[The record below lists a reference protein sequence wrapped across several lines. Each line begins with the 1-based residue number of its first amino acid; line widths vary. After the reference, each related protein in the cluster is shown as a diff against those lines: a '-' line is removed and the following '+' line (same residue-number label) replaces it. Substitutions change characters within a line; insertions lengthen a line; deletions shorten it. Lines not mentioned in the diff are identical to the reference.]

1 MIQFILGSDE
11 FLGHL
16 DCSLAAIV
24 AVSGGTLKEKLKSG
38 GRTFRSIGGEIWIH
52 AEEISANKQIVM
64 MQFSANGLDKKD
76 FLGKSDPYI
85 IISRSNQDGT
95 YSAVHKT
102 EVIKNTLKPEW
113 RPFQIRV
120 QALCNGDYKRL
131 LKFDIFDW
139 DEDSQ
144 DDLIGSFTT
153 TLDRL
158 TKGQGQNNI
167 YDCIN
172 PKKQQKKKNYK
183 NSGTVRLNS
192 ISITQEV

>member
-1 MIQFILGSDE
+1 M
-11 FLGHL
+11 
-16 DCSLAAIV
+16 V
-24 AVSGGTLKEKLKSG
+24 
-38 GRTFRSIGGEIWIH
+38 
-52 AEEISANKQIVM
+52 
-64 MQFSANGLDKKD
+64 
-76 FLGKSDPYI
+76 
-85 IISRSNQDGT
+85 ISRSNQDGT
-95 YSAVHKT
+95 YSLVHKT

-120 QALCNGDYKRL
+120 QALCNGDYGRL

-139 DEDSQ
+139 DQDTQ

-158 TKGQGQNNI
+158 TKGQGENNI